1 MRNEPVP
8 NEQPEPQ
15 PPQFDGLI
23 PGNVFA
29 GVSVPI
35 SGGTAGV
42 LALGVGSY
50 LLQKAGQRMED
61 AAAGYPDLWRYP
73 KDVQHKVRAEY
84 QFTQLQKKKAAK
96 AARKAARKAK
106 PGQ

>member
-1 MRNEPVP
+1 VIDKPVT

-15 PPQFDGLI
+15 PPQFEGLV

-35 SGGTAGV
+35 SDGTAGL
-42 LALGVGSY
+42 LALGASSY
-50 LLQKAGQRMED
+50 LLRKAGQRMED

-73 KDVQHKVRAEY
+73 KDVQHRVRAEY
-84 QFTQLQKKKAAK
+84 QFAQLQKQKAAK
-96 AARKAARKAK
+96 AALKAARKAK
-106 PGQ
+106 RDR

>member
-1 MRNEPVP
+1 MGNEPAP

-15 PPQFDGLI
+15 PPQFEGLI

-29 GVSVPI
+29 AVPVPI
-35 SGGTAGV
+35 SGSTARV

-50 LLQKAGQRMED
+50 LLEKAGQRRQD

-73 KDVQHKVRAEY
+73 KDVQHRVRAEY
-84 QFTQLQKKKAAK
+84 QFAQLQKKKAAK

-106 PGQ
+106 RGW

>member
-8 NEQPEPQ
+8 NEPPEPQ

-23 PGNVFA
+23 PGTVAA
-29 GVSVPI
+29 GVAVPI
-35 SGGTAGV
+35 GGDTAAIIG
-42 LALGVGSY
+42 LGVGGY

-84 QFTQLQKKKAAK
+84 QFAQLQKKKAAK

-106 PGQ
+106 RGR